1 MRALKLCRLLLVGL
15 CGWGLGSALLEAKD
29 PNDPAKEQASKHQV
43 AIPETPEA
51 LWEQIDLQR
60 KALGD
65 AITGNQKDEVHRT
78 GDTLGALAKALP
90 TKYPN
95 LNAQKSKSIRHE
107 SKSIEHLCSD
117 LGDAV
122 NDGKADQAAL
132 ILGQID
138 GALKFLKGSLA
149 KK

>member
-1 MRALKLCRLLLVGL
+1 MRALKSCRLFLIGI
-15 CGWGLGSALLEAKD
+15 CGLGLGTAFLEAKVGEKE
-29 PNDPAKEQASKHQV
+29 PATPPAV

-65 AITGNQKDEVHRT
+65 AVTAKQKDEVHRT
-78 GDTLGALAKALP
+78 AEALGALVKALP
-90 TKYPN
+90 AKYPN
-95 LNAQKSKSIRHE
+95 MNAQKSKSIRHE
-107 SKSIEHLCSD
+107 SKSIEHLCGD
-117 LGDAV
+117 LGDAI
-122 NDGKADQAAL
+122 NEGKADQAAL

-149 KK
+149 KKA